1 MAEGASPSVYLKQL
15 VDFGL
20 SDDEL
25 FRKKAF
31 NCFSEIRYTFIEII
45 FFCCTFSGRVKSRFR
60 GGRFFWQTKWLSI
73 NLSNTQTLVRIM
85 KGE

>member
-45 FFCCTFSGRVKSRFR
+45 FFLLHVFRTCKIEIPGREIFLADKMAKHQS
-60 GGRFFWQTKWLSI
+60 
-73 NLSNTQTLVRIM
+73 
-85 KGE
+85 

>member
-45 FFCCTFSGRVKSRFR
+45 FFFVARF
-60 GGRFFWQTKWLSI
+60 QD
-73 NLSNTQTLVRIM
+73 V
-85 KGE
+85 